1 MRVIDSHL
9 YKEKN
14 IGKYAILSGI
24 LTVNELNAYG

>member
-14 IGKYAILSGI
+14 IGKYAGLSCN
-24 LTVNELNAYG
+24 LSVNELNV